1 VPDAAAELSFPQCYV
16 CGSENPA
23 GLHVTFARDGDAGC
37 RAEYVARP
45 EHAGWPGLIHGG
57 LLFTLM
63 DEAVA
68 WAVCYAGLRG
78 VTARGD
84 VQFRRPVTVGS
95 SLVITGKVVESSRR
109 LVRTHAEIREAGA
122 GRALVA
128 ELDARMYLT
137 DVAQWQREGPAG
149 PEPAQG
155 RGSRS

>member
-1 VPDAAAELSFPQCYV
+1 MADAAAQLSFPGCYV

-45 EHAGWPGLIHGG
+45 EHVGWPGLIHGG

-68 WAVCYAGLRG
+68 WAILYAGLRG
-78 VTARGD
+78 VTAKCEA
-84 VQFRRPVTVGS
+84 QFRRPVTVGS
-95 SLVITGKVVESSRR
+95 SLVITGRVVESSRR
-109 LVRTHAEIREAGA
+109 LVRTHAEIREAG
-122 GRALVA
+122 GGPALVA

-137 DVAQWQREGPAG
+137 DVEQWQSDESARRA
-149 PEPAQG
+149 
-155 RGSRS
+155 

>member
-16 CGSENPA
+16 CGSENPS

-45 EHAGWPGLIHGG
+45 EHVGWPGLIHGG

-78 VTARGD
+78 VTARCE
-84 VQFRRPVTVGS
+84 VQFRRPVTVGA
-95 SLVITGKVVESSRR
+95 SLVVTGRVVESSRR
-109 LVRTHAEIREAGA
+109 FVRTRAEIREAGP
-122 GRALVA
+122 GSALAA

-137 DVAQWQREGPAG
+137 DV
-149 PEPAQG
+149 G
-155 RGSRS
+155 RWRGNGSADPDVSR

>member
-1 VPDAAAELSFPQCYV
+1 VGYKDHGVIHVLDDAAELSFPQCYV
-16 CGSENPA
+16 CGSDNPA
-23 GLHVTFARDGDAGC
+23 GLHVTFARDGNAGC
-37 RAEYVARP
+37 HAEYVARP

-78 VTARGD
+78 VTAKCE

-95 SLVITGKVVESSRR
+95 RLFITGKIVESSRR
-109 LVRTHAEIREAGA
+109 VVRTHAEIRQAGA
-122 GRALVA
+122 DSALVA

-137 DVAQWQREGPAG
+137 DVDQW
-149 PEPAQG
+149 
-155 RGSRS
+155 RSA